1 MVAETLILRAD
12 ASTRMGAGHVM
23 RCLALAQAWQD
34 AGGRAVFASA
44 ECPAP
49 LAGRLR
55 DEGAGVA
62 GLEAEPGGEDD
73 ARATAL
79 LAGREGARWIVVDGY
94 QFGGEYQRALKGA
107 GPRLLFVDDAGHA
120 GHYSA
125 DLVLN
130 QNVYADAGFY
140 AAREPRTRLL
150 LGTRYALLR
159 REFRRWTGQR
169 REAPGGARRV
179 LLTMG
184 GGDAPNVTLK
194 ALCGIELTESEPL
207 SVTVLVGGG
216 NPHRGELEA
225 FAARSRHRVEL
236 KRGGT
241 DMPELMAEADVAL
254 TGGGTTCLELAL
266 MGLPFIIF
274 VLAENQSPGAVRL
287 AERQAAVN
295 LGGHERV
302 TPAQVAEALGRLLRD
317 APARAE
323 MARRG
328 RALVD
333 GLGAERV
340 VREMRRGGLKL
351 RRAAEADSRLLWEW
365 ANEPGARA
373 VSFSPEPIAWET
385 HAGWFNSKLSDPR
398 CFLFVAENE
407 EGAPVGQVRFDTDA
421 GEAVISVSV
430 DARAR
435 GGGVGGEL
443 IRLGSR
449 ALFDSAPV
457 GLIHAYV
464 KPDNRASVRA
474 FEGAGYRPVGAV
486 EVRGHEALDLIL
498 RKGEGD

>member
-1 MVAETLILRAD
+1 
-12 ASTRMGAGHVM
+12 MGTGHVM

-49 LAGRLR
+49 LAERLR
-55 DEGAGVA
+55 GEGAEVA
-62 GLEAEPGGEDD
+62 RLEAEPGGEKD
-73 ARATAL
+73 ASATAL
-79 LAGREGARWIVVDGY
+79 LADREGARWVVADGY
-94 QFGGEYQRALKGA
+94 QFGGEYQSALKGT
-107 GPRLLFVDDAGHA
+107 GLRLLFVDDAGHA

-159 REFRRWTGQR
+159 REFRLWAER
-169 REAPGGARRV
+169 RRDVPEVARRL

-184 GGDAPNVTLK
+184 GGDASNVTLK
-194 ALCGIELTESEPL
+194 ALRGIELAESEPL

-216 NPHRGELEA
+216 NPHHGELVA

-236 KRGGT
+236 KTGGT
-241 DMPELMAEADVAL
+241 DVPELMAEADVAL

-274 VLAENQSPGAVRL
+274 VLADNQAPGAVRL
-287 AERQAAVN
+287 AEQQAAVN
-295 LGGHERV
+295 LGSHERV
-302 TPAQVAEALGRLLRD
+302 TPEQVAEAFGRLSKD
-317 APARAE
+317 ASARAE
-323 MARRG
+323 MSRRG
-328 RALVD
+328 RSLVD

-340 VREMRRGGLKL
+340 VREIRRGGLKL
-351 RRAAEADSRLLWEW
+351 RRAVEADGRLLWEW

-373 VSFSPEPIAWET
+373 VSFSPESIAWET
-385 HAGWFNSKLSDPR
+385 HAGWFNSKLNDPR
-398 CFLFVAENE
+398 CFLFVAEND
-407 EGAPVGQVRFDTDA
+407 EGEPVGQVRFDIDSS
-421 GEAVISVSV
+421 EAVISVSV
-430 DARAR
+430 DARSR

-449 ALFDSAPV
+449 ALFDAAPV
-457 GLIHAYV
+457 ALIHAYV

-474 FEGAGYRPVGAV
+474 FEGAGYRRAGSV
-486 EVRGHEALDLIL
+486 EVRGHEALDLVL
-498 RKGEGD
+498 QKGDGD

>member
-1 MVAETLILRAD
+1 MAETLILRAD
-12 ASTRMGAGHVM
+12 ASAPMGTGHVM

-34 AGGRAVFASA
+34 AGGRAVYASA
-44 ECPAP
+44 QCPAP
-49 LAGRLR
+49 LAERLR
-55 DEGAGVA
+55 GEGVGVA
-62 GLEAEPGGEDD
+62 AVGAAPGGDED

-79 LAGREGARWIVVDGY
+79 LAGREGARWVVTDGY
-94 QFGGEYQRALKGA
+94 HFGAAYQRALKVA
-107 GPRLLFVDDAGHA
+107 GLRLLFVDDAGHA

-130 QNVYADAGFY
+130 QNVYAGEEFY
-140 AAREPRTRLL
+140 AAREPGTRLL

-159 REFRRWTGQR
+159 REFRRWAGR
-169 REAPGGARRV
+169 SREVPEVARRV
-179 LLTMG
+179 LVTMG

-194 ALCGIELTESEPL
+194 ALRGVELAESEPL

-216 NPHRGELEA
+216 NPHRGELAA

-236 KRGGT
+236 KRGAA
-241 DMPELMAEADVAL
+241 DMPEMMAGADVAL

-274 VLAENQSPGAVRL
+274 VLADNQAPGAGWL
-287 AERQAAVN
+287 AEQQAAVN
-295 LGGHERV
+295 LGSHEHV
-302 TPAQVAEALGRLLRD
+302 TPEQVAGALGRLSRD

-323 MARRG
+323 MSRRG
-328 RALVD
+328 RSLVD
-333 GLGAERV
+333 GLGAVRV

-365 ANEPGARA
+365 ANEPAARA

-385 HAGWFNSKLSDPR
+385 HAGWFNSKLNDPR

-430 DARAR
+430 DARFR

-449 ALFDSAPV
+449 ALFDAAPV
-457 GLIHAYV
+457 VLIHAYV

-474 FEGAGYRPVGAV
+474 FEGAGYRRAGAV
-486 EVRGHEALDLIL
+486 EVRGHEALDLVL